1 MSQKIILLVLIVI
14 YKVHVGTR
22 LKKKIT
28 TLISKNFLHIE
39 KLTKQ
44 LVILFLF
51 RYLVKELYK
60 KTQLNCVLSY

>member
-22 LKKKIT
+22 LKTKIT
-28 TLISKNFLHIE
+28 ALISKNFLHIE

-60 KTQLNCVLSY
+60 KTQLSCVLSY